1 MLSFSLSFSLS
12 FALPFFLPTNNVYIY
27 LYTHTYIHILHTH
40 VHAYIDN
47 SYVRCTY
54 VRIFFRRIL
63 CEICLPLYSGRVADD
78 DAKIGRSAFISSPFA
93 TFFHGRSILR
103 VFPLPRHPSHVI
115 FQKSDLRHLPKDAK
129 IDSRYIYFFFFPFS
143 PFIFLILVHSACKG
157 SLTSGRAVSRDSR
170 PQLTAKTKPRFRSRS
185 TCFLHPVVN
194 EILLYLLNRT
204 INESVTLP
212 ELDCVFRLTHT
223 GLEIGELQLCRLK
236 YRILA
241 RTLFIYFTYFFFIFF
256 FINACTKRNE
266 TNTLRASRSS

>member
-129 IDSRYIYFFFFPFS
+129 IDSRYIYIFFFFL
-143 PFIFLILVHSACKG
+143 FLL
-157 SLTSGRAVSRDSR
+157 L
-170 PQLTAKTKPRFRSRS
+170 F
-185 TCFLHPVVN
+185 F
-194 EILLYLLNRT
+194 LYLYTRRAKGHSRVAAQCHVTRGHSSQPKPNRV
-204 INESVTLP
+204 SDRVRP
-212 ELDCVFRLTHT
+212 VFSIPLLTKFFY
-223 GLEIGELQLCRLK
+223 LC
-236 YRILA
+236 
-241 RTLFIYFTYFFFIFF
+241 
-256 FINACTKRNE
+256 
-266 TNTLRASRSS
+266 